1 MKNRILSNCVT
12 IYLKLSYVAF
22 ERDGIHGLSLHE
34 KSKECNAMGKDFI
47 ISFVYTLLPSPE
59 ATVLTRNKVDLAQG
73 NFYARPA
80 RFYEEIAT

>member
-1 MKNRILSNCVT
+1 
-12 IYLKLSYVAF
+12 
-22 ERDGIHGLSLHE
+22 
-34 KSKECNAMGKDFI
+34 MGKDFI